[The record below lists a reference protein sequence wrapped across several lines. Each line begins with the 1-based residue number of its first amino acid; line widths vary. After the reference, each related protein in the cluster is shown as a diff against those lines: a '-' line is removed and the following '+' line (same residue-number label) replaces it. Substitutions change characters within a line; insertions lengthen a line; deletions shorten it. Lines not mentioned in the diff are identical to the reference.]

1 MGDNTQAP
9 FGILFLKTLESIL
22 EVVMLSAGGYVLAKR
37 KTLSKDSQKTIS
49 NLNMNLFTPCL
60 VASKLAG
67 SLSTDQLKDLWLLP
81 ITFVLLTGVSYVVGL
96 AASRVMHLPSKQTR
110 FVIGCTVFQNSN
122 SLPLALVTALAH
134 SLDGLYWDQRENDT
148 DEAVASRGIL
158 YLLIFSQLGLSIR
171 WSYGYNYLFAKTRP
185 GDETEHASLVDPE
198 SRSIS
203 PRHSLSGNESFRDD
217 PYRDDVTTGS
227 HDENSSRVNPMYPG
241 SPPELLKPSTAQRPS
256 SELRNSGEL
265 TQFPALQSQG
275 RKRNYTDV
283 VKSALATSAKTFYG
297 FLNPPLWAMII
308 ALIVACVPGLQK
320 FFFTKG
326 TFQYNSI
333 TTAVTTAGD
342 CAVPLIL
349 VVLGANLAQEK
360 AENDEALPYST
371 KTVWTAIVSRMI
383 LVPVLLLPIL
393 AVLARFAPISV
404 IDDPIFVVVLFLLIG
419 SPTAIQV
426 ASMCQLNDVFEDEIA
441 KICWYSYAI
450 LTIPTTLILVVL
462 SLEVVDLNRY
472 GPWMLVPDSLVT

>member
-1 MGDNTQAP
+1 MGDTQAP

-37 KTLSKDSQKTIS
+37 KTLSKESQKTIS

-67 SLSTDQLKDLWLLP
+67 SLSVDQLKDLWLLP
-81 ITFVLLTGVSYVVGL
+81 ITFVLLTLVSYGVGAM
-96 AASRVMHLPSKQTR
+96 AARIMRLPSKQTR

-122 SLPLALVTALAH
+122 SLPLALVTALAY
-134 SLDGLYWDQRENDT
+134 SLDGLWWDQRANDT

-158 YLLIFSQLGLSIR
+158 YLLLFSQMGLSIR
-171 WSYGYNYLFAKTRP
+171 WSYGYNYLFANTRP
-185 GDETEHASLVDPE
+185 GDVTEHASLVDPE
-198 SRSIS
+198 SRLHS
-203 PRHSLSGNESFRDD
+203 PRSSVEE
-217 PYRDDVTTGS
+217 PYRDEPYE
-227 HDENSSRVNPMYPG
+227 DEAPGPQQGLGESRVSTMY
-241 SPPELLKPSTAQRPS
+241 SPVPPDFKQKQARQPELPTAN
-256 SELRNSGEL
+256 SESGDL
-265 TQFPALQSQG
+265 IQFPALQTQG
-275 RKRNYTDV
+275 SKQSLV
-283 VKSALATSAKTFYG
+283 AKTRAHFMTVLTTIHG

-333 TTAVTTAGD
+333 TTAVSTAGD

-360 AENDEALPYST
+360 AESDQQLPYST

-383 LVPVLLLPIL
+383 LVPVILLPIL
-393 AVLARFAPISV
+393 AILARFAPISV
-404 IDDPIFVVVLFLLIG
+404 IDDREL
-419 SPTAIQV
+419 
-426 ASMCQLNDVFEDEIA
+426 
-441 KICWYSYAI
+441 
-450 LTIPTTLILVVL
+450 
-462 SLEVVDLNRY
+462 
-472 GPWMLVPDSLVT
+472 PDSGKESHTDSRSDLCRSLVLAHRFPYGNTSRQYVSAE